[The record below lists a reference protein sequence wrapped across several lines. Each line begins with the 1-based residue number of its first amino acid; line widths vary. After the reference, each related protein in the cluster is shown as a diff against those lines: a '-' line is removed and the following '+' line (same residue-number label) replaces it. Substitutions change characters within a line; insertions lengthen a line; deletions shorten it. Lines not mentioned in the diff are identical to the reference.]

1 MKVLKFGGSS
11 VATAESIKKV
21 VDLLVDRLQKKE
33 QLYIVFSALGGVT
46 DKLIRLSKIAL
57 EGSSSYPEELDAL
70 KDRHLNIIE
79 QLMSVERSNQVI
91 ANFFR
96 VWDELQSLLYGISLV
111 KECTKRTLDC
121 ITSFGERLS
130 AYIIT
135 QIIKEKYLDID
146 FIDARKLII
155 TDDSFGQARVDFSIT
170 NERIQEHAAT
180 HLGSHVV
187 TGFIASTMQ
196 GETITLGRGGSDYT
210 AAIFAAVLQAEAVE
224 IWTDVDGVMTADPR
238 KVQQAFPIAEMTF
251 NEAMEISHFGA
262 KVIHPPTIQPVLVEN
277 IPVLIKNTFNPEA
290 TGTWIKKN
298 IEGEQPLIKGIS
310 TMSHIALLRIQG
322 SGMIGIS
329 GVSSRLFQAL
339 AKHQINVILISQASS
354 EHTICLAIHEDHAH
368 KAKFAIEE
376 EFKLEIYA
384 CQVEKIILE
393 KEKSIV
399 AIVGEKMRHRS
410 GVSERLFTAL
420 GQNGVNIV
428 AIAQGS
434 SELNISAVIDSKD
447 EEKALNAVHERFF
460 LSETT
465 TLNLFFLGLGLVGN
479 TLLNQLEDRSTFLKE
494 KHHLTINL
502 VAVGNSRTMLFK
514 EPSIDFKQAKSLLEE
529 HIEAMDLSSFIEKT
543 RRLNLSNSVFV
554 DCTATE
560 EVAQYYPELLKN
572 KIAIVTPNKKAN
584 TQSQQFYST
593 LKELEKRKGTRFYY
607 ETNVGAGLPV
617 ISTLRDLIDSGD
629 EILKI
634 EAVLSGTLSYIF
646 NTYNGE
652 QKFSEVVQQ
661 AKERGFTEP
670 DPRDDLNG
678 MDVGRKILILA
689 RETGIAIELED
700 IYIENLVDEACMKA
714 STIEGFFEALSKM
727 DDTFAS
733 RFEQAKKAGKRL
745 CYVGN
750 YENGKGS
757 VSLQFIDS
765 SHPFFSL
772 QGSDNMIVFKTKRY
786 REHPLVIR
794 GPGAGAEVTAG
805 GVFADIMRVFH
816 G

>member
-11 VATAESIKKV
+11 VATAESIQKV

-46 DKLIRLSKIAL
+46 DKLIHLSKIAL
-57 EGSSSYPEELDAL
+57 KDESCYPKELDAL
-70 KDRHLNIIE
+70 KDRHLHVIE
-79 QLMSVERSNQVI
+79 QLMSAERSNQVT

-135 QIIKEKYLDID
+135 QIIKEKFLDID
-146 FIDARKLII
+146 FIDARKLVI

-170 NERIQEHAAT
+170 NERIREHAAT

-187 TGFIASTMQ
+187 TGFIASTLQ

-210 AAIFAAVLQAEAVE
+210 AAIFAAALQAEVVE

-262 KVIHPPTIQPVLVEN
+262 KVIHPPTIQPVLIEN
-277 IPVLIKNTFNPEA
+277 IPVLIKNTFNPEGA
-290 TGTWIKKN
+290 GTWIKQSL
-298 IEGEQPLIKGIS
+298 EGEQPLIKGIS
-310 TMSHIALLRIQG
+310 TMSHIALLRVQG
-322 SGMIGIS
+322 SGMIGIA

-339 AKHQINVILISQASS
+339 AKNQINVILISQASS

-368 KAKFAIEE
+368 KAKLAIEE

-384 CQVEKIILE
+384 GQVEKIILE

-434 SELNISAVIDSKD
+434 SELNISVVIDSID
-447 EEKALNAVHERFF
+447 EEKALTAVHEGFF
-460 LSETT
+460 LSETS

-479 TLLNQLEDRSTFLKE
+479 TLLKQLEDRRAFLKD
-494 KHHLTINL
+494 KHHLTMNL

-514 EPSIDFKQAKSLLEE
+514 EPTINIKQAKSLLEE
-529 HIEAMDLSSFIEKT
+529 HTEAMDLPAFIEKT
-543 RRLNLSNSVFV
+543 RRLNLPNSVFV

-560 EVAQYYPELLKN
+560 EVTKYYPELLKN
-572 KIAIVTPNKKAN
+572 KISIVTPNKKAN
-584 TQSQQFYST
+584 TQGQEFYSA
-593 LKELEKRKGTRFYY
+593 LKELEKRRGARFYY

-617 ISTLRDLIDSGD
+617 ISTLRDLIHSGD

-646 NTYNGE
+646 NTYNGK

-661 AKERGFTEP
+661 AKEKGFTEP

-678 MDVGRKILILA
+678 MDVGRKVLILA
-689 RETGIAIELED
+689 RETGASIELKD
-700 IYIENLVDEACMKA
+700 IYIENLVDEACMNA
-714 STIEGFFEALSKM
+714 STVESFFEALSKM
-727 DDTFAS
+727 DATFAS
-733 RFEQAKKAGKRL
+733 RFEQANKAGKRL
-745 CYVGN
+745 CYVGT
-750 YENGKGS
+750 YEKGKGS

-772 QGSDNMIVFKTKRY
+772 QGSDNMIVFTTKRY
-786 REHPLVIR
+786 REYPLVVR